1 MTVPFKLKYLTPERL
16 TDWLKAM
23 PDGDYTVGRGADPRS
38 AAERAAD
45 PDGSIA
51 MQKRASEEAAAKA
64 KTSRR
69 KRPPKPQAA
78 E

>member
-1 MTVPFKLKYLTPERL
+1 MKIPYTFAKVRW
-16 TDWLKAM
+16 DKALEL

>member
-1 MTVPFKLKYLTPERL
+1 MTVPFKLKYLTPNRVTE
-16 TDWLKAM
+16 WLKGM

-45 PDGSIA
+45 PEGSIA
-51 MQKRASEEAAAKA
+51 RQTFEAEKVALPGKKVKRKRAA
-64 KTSRR
+64 R
-69 KRPPKPQAA
+69 PQAA

>member
-1 MTVPFKLKYLTPERL
+1 MMVPFKLKYLNVDAVL
-16 TDWLKAM
+16 GF

-51 MQKRASEEAAAKA
+51 RRKLEAEQAATTGSKRKRAAP
-64 KTSRR
+64 RR
-69 KRPPKPQAA
+69 KSVPTAA

>member
-1 MTVPFKLKYLTPERL
+1 MTRPFKLKFLDVNVVRSL
-16 TDWLKAM
+16 

-38 AAERAAD
+38 VELRAMD

-51 MQKRASEEAAAKA
+51 RAQQKSLRDDTSAGNGHPKRA
-64 KTSRR
+64 R
-69 KRPPKPQAA
+69 PQAA